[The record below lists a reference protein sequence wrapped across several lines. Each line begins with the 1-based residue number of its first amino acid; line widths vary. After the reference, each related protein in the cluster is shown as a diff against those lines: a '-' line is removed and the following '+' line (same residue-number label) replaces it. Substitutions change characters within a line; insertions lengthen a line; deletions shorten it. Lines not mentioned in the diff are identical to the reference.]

1 MKLYLS
7 ADIEGTAGITLWDET
22 EYGHPRYAYFSD
34 QMTREVRA
42 ACEGAANAG
51 FDDILVKDAHDSAC
65 NLQPRMLPEDVRLF
79 RGWGSTYFGMM
90 AGLDESFDGVFFTG
104 YHSGAG
110 MDANPLAHT
119 MNRQN
124 RYVRVNG
131 TIAPELMINSL
142 TAARFGVPV
151 RLVTGDRGLCE
162 WMHEQCPGTQTVAVS
177 EGVGRGSISIHPDK
191 AIRLIR
197 EAAEPEIELPWIY
210 RWFTRCEGQID
221 GYDSEGYRYTQY
233 DYTLPDIF
241 ESAEMHC
248 IVDWRTESA
257 VAFIGDS
264 RAMDIIASEFPS
276 VRWNE

>member
-131 TIAPELMINSL
+131 SIAPELMINSL

-197 EAAEPEIELPWIY
+197 EAAKRASRTEAQDCMFP
-210 RWFTRCEGQID
+210 
-221 GYDSEGYRYTQY
+221 
-233 DYTLPDIF
+233 LPDHFRVEVGFKEHFKAKNAASYPGVTQTSPTEIAF
-241 ESAEMHC
+241 EC
-248 IVDWRTESA
+248 GDWLDALRMLDFTL
-257 VAFIGDS
+257 
-264 RAMDIIASEFPS
+264 
-276 VRWNE
+276 